1 MTKCDFCTM
10 SSPKGKCFYISQTA
24 RQGDCKK
31 AIDKM
36 VEALKKE
43 PKGKK

>member
-1 MTKCDFCTM
+1 MIFAQCQVRDENV
-10 SSPKGKCFYISQTA
+10 FYISQTT
-24 RQGDCKK
+24 RQGDCRK